1 MLPDDPM
8 DVPRP
13 ELPRPPVRRAEVRDG
28 LVLGYWRLGEGGTP
42 LLLVHGFPETKRI
55 WARNLGPL
63 ARAGFDVIVPD
74 LRGCGDSDPA
84 GDGYYDPAAYAR
96 DLHALVHDVLGL
108 PHCGVVAGD
117 VGAAAAM
124 DLSLRFE
131 GFVTRQCLFN
141 TVAPALESLYRE
153 AGIEPDPPI
162 DERPEFDY
170 FLRQGR
176 DGEGLIDELSSESRR
191 RAYVAA
197 MYGHRLWSPPGS
209 FRPAEV
215 DYMTEPFARA
225 AALRAAAAV
234 YELAFGRR
242 PLSEPPRL
250 AETSPVPTLILYGP
264 EDPLVSE
271 RFQRRMALAFP
282 DHAGPF
288 VVRGAGHFLQWD
300 RADVLNTSVAAFFR
314 DLLP

>member
-1 MLPDDPM
+1 MDASCPDLLRLP
-8 DVPRP
+8 VH
-13 ELPRPPVRRAEVRDG
+13 RAEVRDG
-28 LVLGYWRLGEGGTP
+28 LAMGYWRLGEGGMP

-55 WARNLGPL
+55 WARNIEAL
-63 ARAGFDVIVPD
+63 ALAGFDVIAPD

-84 GDGYYDPAAYAR
+84 GDDFYDPAAYAR
-96 DLHALVHDVLGL
+96 DLYGLVHDVLGL

-124 DLSLRFE
+124 DLSLRFP

-141 TVAPALESLYRE
+141 TVAPALDAAYRA

-162 DERPEFDY
+162 GERPEFDY
-170 FLRQGR
+170 FVRQGR
-176 DGEGLIDELSSESRR
+176 DGEALIDELSNPSRR
-191 RAYVAA
+191 RAYVAG
-197 MYGHRLWSPPGS
+197 MYGHRRWGVPGS
-209 FRPAEV
+209 FSASAVE
-215 DYMTEPFARA
+215 YLTEPFAEA
-225 AALRAAAAV
+225 PALRAAYAV

-242 PLSEPPRL
+242 ALSEAPRL

-271 RFQRRMALAFP
+271 RFPRRMALAFP

-288 VVRGAGHFLQWD
+288 VVHGAGHFLQWE
-300 RADVLNTSVAAFFR
+300 RPDVLNSSLVAFFR
-314 DLLP
+314 DRLPG